1 MSLMKLFSGPTAEK
15 LEARG
20 DIFSAAGQW
29 GQAKQ
34 VYERALRKREK
45 TEPPDGPHC
54 RTLQEKLRQTQEAL
68 AREHYQTARDYLDGG
83 YDEEARETLQL
94 ALEISH
100 DPAFRETLAREM
112 AALDG
117 QPESNAA
124 AAPASTSAPV
134 PHEVEAP
141 TSGHTVSEE
150 EYFQALCHTLPEDV
164 GRVYQSYGAD
174 FVTGYVAL
182 NTGEFPTAVAH
193 LERALA
199 AAPGPD
205 TYIPLELATAYAN
218 SGRMEEARKLL
229 EAFRTHHPDV
239 LPAYQLL
246 CEIYWTEGDF
256 SRVDALLASLPPEL
270 AASRAGM
277 QMKGETLYRAGHFKQ
292 ARDFYRR
299 FLATHGWHE
308 TMALELA
315 KALEALNE
323 FSEAR
328 SVYADIMGRCR
339 GCRTRIDP
347 RIKHRYAEL
356 SFAEGHRGVDILEL
370 YLALARE
377 RPEEASLY
385 FDRVSQIYFS
395 QGNEREGE
403 RFRAFAARARSE
415 HNPSP

>member
-1 MSLMKLFSGPTAEK
+1 MSLMKFFSGPTAEK

-34 VYERALRKREK
+34 AYERALHKREK
-45 TEPPDGPHC
+45 TEPPDGRHC
-54 RTLQEKLRQTQEAL
+54 RALQEKLRQAQEAL
-68 AREHYQTARDYLDGG
+68 AREHYQTARDYHDGG
-83 YDEEARETLQL
+83 YAEEARETLQL
-94 ALEISH
+94 ALEMSRN
-100 DPAFRETLAREM
+100 PAFRETLTREI
-112 AALDG
+112 ADLNNR
-117 QPESNAA
+117 PESNAA
-124 AAPASTSAPV
+124 AAPASAAAPI

-164 GRVYQSYGAD
+164 GRVYQSYGED

-182 NTGEFPTAVAH
+182 NTGDFPTAITH

-199 AAPGPD
+199 AASRPES
-205 TYIPLELATAYAN
+205 YIPLELATAYVN
-218 SGRMEEARKLL
+218 SGRMEEARELL
-229 EAFRTHHPDV
+229 EPFLVHHPDV

-246 CEIYWTEGDF
+246 CEIYWAEGNF

-315 KALEALNE
+315 KALEALNA

-347 RIKHRYAEL
+347 QIKHQYAEL

-377 RPEEASLY
+377 RPDAAALY

-403 RFRAFAARARSE
+403 RFRAFATRARSE
-415 HNPSP
+415 NNPSP